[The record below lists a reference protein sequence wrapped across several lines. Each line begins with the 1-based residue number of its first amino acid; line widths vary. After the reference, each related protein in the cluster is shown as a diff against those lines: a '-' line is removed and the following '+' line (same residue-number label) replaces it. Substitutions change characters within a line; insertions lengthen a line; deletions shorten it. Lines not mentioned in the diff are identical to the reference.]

1 MIVSRSMIIALIICF
16 FLPFITVSCGEI
28 ASASLSGIKMVTGG
42 PVIFNTP
49 QGPQVGPEPVKPNT
63 HMIGAFV
70 LAIAS
75 LGVTFLKTSTRIKS
89 IALTVASG
97 LGTILF
103 LTFKATTDSEAA
115 IILKPQGIVLRYEF
129 WFWLAWA
136 LFLGIAIVNSV
147 ALYKEYQQSSLP
159 RLTPT
164 LSVANNIRTERLLE
178 ANSPS
183 LTLQHCP
190 SCHKEVEV
198 SSNFCMYCGER
209 LIAEQKSE

>member
-28 ASASLSGIKMVTGG
+28 ASASLSGIHMVTGG

-136 LFLGIAIVNSV
+136 LFVAIAVVNLV
-147 ALYKEYQQSSLP
+147 TLYKEYQQSSFPIPLP
-159 RLTPT
+159 TPSITSNIRAERRIAANNPPPT
-164 LSVANNIRTERLLE
+164 L
-178 ANSPS
+178 
-183 LTLQHCP
+183 QYCP

-198 SSNFCMYCGER
+198 PSNFCMYCGER